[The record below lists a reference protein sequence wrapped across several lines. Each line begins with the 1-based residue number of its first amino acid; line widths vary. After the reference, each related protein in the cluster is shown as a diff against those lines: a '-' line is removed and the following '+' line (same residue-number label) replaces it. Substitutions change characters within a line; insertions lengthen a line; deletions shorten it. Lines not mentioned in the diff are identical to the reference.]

1 MKEFVLTGKWSLDE
15 LDRLMNESSIIN
27 EAGKRIAFLSNQ
39 FLGVEYKES
48 TLIGDMNT
56 PEVFVINLEGMDCFT
71 FIDYVEA
78 MRLSIS
84 FNEFIKNLKRIRY
97 CNGIV
102 SFENRNHFFTDWVV
116 NNSGFMEDVTEQL
129 GKQKI
134 GSITKILNKKK
145 DDTCFLAGV
154 QPGVRTIKY
163 IPAEAV
169 DELIIS
175 KLMTGDYAG
184 IYSKEDGLDV
194 SHVGIIIKKNDGIYL
209 RHASSG
215 NTHRKVTDEE
225 FISYIKNKPGL
236 IVIRPKQTT
245 LFLQASGL

>member
-1 MKEFVLTGKWSLDE
+1 
-15 LDRLMNESSIIN
+15 MNESSIIN

-56 PEVFVINLEGMDCFT
+56 PEVFVINLEGVDCFT

-78 MRLSIS
+78 MRLSTS

-116 NNSGFMEDVTEQL
+116 NNSGFIEDVTEQL

-145 DDTCFLAGV
+145 DGTCFLAGV
-154 QPGVRTIKY
+154 QPRARTIKY
-163 IPAEAV
+163 IPAEDV
-169 DELIIS
+169 DDLVIS
-175 KLMTGDYAG
+175 NLMTGDYAG
-184 IYSKEDGLDV
+184 IYSDRKSTRLNS
-194 SHVGIIIKKNDGIYL
+194 SHG
-209 RHASSG
+209 
-215 NTHRKVTDEE
+215 
-225 FISYIKNKPGL
+225 
-236 IVIRPKQTT
+236 
-245 LFLQASGL
+245 